1 MEKEHYY
8 GFMVG
13 NDSNFYRLGINQ
25 VFILLQRNGFKPIL
39 EKTSEDNV
47 FWLSKQNK
55 RLAIEEV
62 KDRVTRSLLECP
74 ANERILEEY
83 KEEVTNF
90 IGGVTFYSSEE
101 NKEAFKKRINSVCD
115 KKQIANALLSEVLVE
130 KDRYCTCVVKHNVEY
145 IPISEHYAFIEKM
158 KKLDFEEVLNQP
170 QCFIYSKS
178 RKDNYEFISDA
189 ISVYEDSKEKAKSV
203 DLFYTGC
210 PSFYLLRH
218 EDAGAI
224 DNLKRIS
231 LEGKSDLDLPEFVVH
246 SRATD
251 SLVVEK
257 EMEFFLT
264 RERSLKKLTER
275 IVA

>member
-1 MEKEHYY
+1 MDLNSFLKKLLKIKFFGYQSKTK
-8 GFMVG
+8 
-13 NDSNFYRLGINQ
+13 DLRLKK
-25 VFILLQRNGFKPIL
+25 LR
-39 EKTSEDNV
+39 
-47 FWLSKQNK
+47 
-55 RLAIEEV
+55 RC
-62 KDRVTRSLLECP
+62 VTRSLLECRV
-74 ANERILEEY
+74 NERILEEY

-145 IPISEHYAFIEKM
+145 IPIPQHNAFIEKM
-158 KKLDFEEVLNQP
+158 KKLGFQEVLNQP
-170 QCFIYSKS
+170 QCFIYSSS
-178 RKDNYEFISDA
+178 RKDNHEFLSDA
-189 ISVYEDSKEKAKSV
+189 MSVYENSKEKSKSV
-203 DLFYTGC
+203 DLFRTGC

-246 SRATD
+246 SRITD

-257 EMEFFLT
+257 EIEFFLT
-264 RERSLKKLTER
+264 KERSLNNLME
-275 IVA
+275 IMVS